1 MFPFLLCYSNII
13 LIPGTAEREESALK
27 DRIKSAIILVA
38 VTAACMPWAITR
50 ILYFSVAGGLC
61 AYEYSKSVEKLN
73 AHCTLWVMIVYLSVH
88 AVLAYLHMGLFVY
101 VVCFVFCLYLS
112 LFSGVLH
119 TKVSGVGAL
128 YTVAGMNYPCVLFGI
143 IMIISVSEIWWQTLL
158 TACLATWICDS
169 AALFGGM
176 RFGKHKLAPAVSPKK
191 TIEGAV
197 CGQLSS
203 ILSGVLAWW
212 ILSLSGS
219 PVPLRVCLVTAFL
232 GAFMGQIGDLAES
245 LMKRMI
251 GVKDF
256 SNLIPGHG
264 GVFDRADSLLF
275 SIPTVYLCFLVVGI

>member
-1 MFPFLLCYSNII
+1 MPQ
-13 LIPGTAEREESALK
+13 EREEAALK
-27 DRIKSAIILVA
+27 DRVKSAVILVA
-38 VTAACMPWAITR
+38 VTAACMPWAISR
-50 ILYFSVAGGLC
+50 ILYFAVAGGLC
-61 AYEYSKSVEKLN
+61 AYEYSKNVEKLN
-73 AHCTLWVMIVYLSVH
+73 ARCTLWVMIVYL
-88 AVLAYLHMGLFVY
+88 AVQAALAYLHMGLFLY
-101 VVCFVFCLYLS
+101 VVCFVFCLYLA

-119 TKVSGVGAL
+119 KEVSGIGAL
-128 YTVAGMNYPCVLFGI
+128 YTLAGMNYPCVLFGI
-143 IMIISVSEIWWQTLL
+143 ILVISVSEIWWQTLL

-203 ILSGVLAWW
+203 ILSGFAAWW
-212 ILSLSGS
+212 ILGQSGN

-245 LMKRMI
+245 LLKRMI

-275 SIPTVYLCFLVVGI
+275 SIPTVYLCFLVNGI